1 MSARLGDFSFF
12 FPPSTTFLAVEAVL
26 SATFP
31 EVFLATDLA
40 FDADFTTDS
49 LVFVAAFFEEARVTV
64 AIDLALLV
72 AATLRFLVTADAALT
87 TFLTSLAVF
96 FALVEVLETAFLA
109 AAFAFAGAFLA
120 AAFAFA
126 GAFLT
131 LLPVAKR
138 TFFASASPRPAETRP
153 FVPARA
159 ILANVVYPAAINF
172 SAVVFPTPGNEV
184 SASKVD
190 LSLDSLPDMSNA
202 PCREVSIC

>member
-109 AAFAFAGAFLA
+109 AAFAFAGAFL
-120 AAFAFA
+120 
-126 GAFLT
+126 T
-131 LLPVAKR
+131 LLPVAER

-159 ILANVVYPAAINF
+159 TLASVVYPAAINF

>member
-109 AAFAFAGAFLA
+109 AAFAFAGAFL
-120 AAFAFA
+120 
-126 GAFLT
+126 T